1 MAEHNDGNR
10 GGNDRGNFGGGRN
23 SGGGGFRGT
32 NNSGGDPRGYRARD
46 DRGPE
51 GARPS
56 SSDRDRK
63 PLVTGRHVKVT
74 ASRTAVAGTVS
85 RMVTVLRV
93 KVAESVAA
101 LGRWRRS

>member
-46 DRGPE
+46 DRGAQ
-51 GARPS
+51 GDRPS

-63 PLVTGRHVKVT
+63 PPYSGG
-74 ASRTAVAGTVS
+74 AG
-85 RMVTVLRV
+85 
-93 KVAESVAA
+93 
-101 LGRWRRS
+101 W

>member
-46 DRGPE
+46 DRGTE
-51 GARPS
+51 GIRGS

-63 PLVTGRHVKVT
+63 PL
-74 ASRTAVAGTVS
+74 
-85 RMVTVLRV
+85 
-93 KVAESVAA
+93 
-101 LGRWRRS
+101 RRPPGA